1 VNPVI
6 ERLKASRDELQGSL
20 DAIVTRHEDG
30 STPSD
35 EERANFDE
43 TRAELEKVDARLRE
57 IAENERAR
65 REHVARM
72 LELEGDPQERHAG
85 PQEPPSDLSW
95 GEQFIRSDAAADYIT
110 RKRGTSGA
118 VEVGPLFGR
127 ETPGQLAPIMSSAL
141 GIVPMRLPGIV
152 GPAEEDFSVL
162 RLIGAP
168 VPTTSNAIDY
178 LEETPYTSATPPFGV
193 GDLRP
198 PIAEGDPAGKDELQM
213 TFALRTQPVRT
224 IAHWIPVTRQ
234 ALDDMPTLRAYVDG
248 RLRYGITRKVEA
260 QFLNGTGVGQQI
272 LGIRNAPIGTS
283 THTGFNDDPMAW
295 LEAIIKGANA
305 VSVREYDAT
314 GFVMNKADFGLMAIG
329 LAHRWTSLGDRVVT
343 AGADGLSIYGLRVAT
358 SNKIPAGRVLVGD
371 FTSGVS
377 AFDRQDTRVLIADQH
392 ADFFIRNQYVLLAE
406 TRVALATFTPL
417 AFQEVTVTLTDRP
430 DPSPPAETSGSGGG
444 GTHTRSRS

>member
-1 VNPVI
+1 MNPVI
-6 ERLKASRDELQGSL
+6 ERLKARREELQGSL

-30 STPSD
+30 STPTE

-43 TRAELEKVDARLRE
+43 TRAALELVDARLRDL
-57 IAENERAR
+57 AENERAR

-72 LELEGDPQERHAG
+72 AELEGDPQERRPGNQG
-85 PQEPPSDLSW
+85 PPAEDLSW
-95 GEQFIRSDAAADYIT
+95 GERFIRSEAAADYLT

-118 VEVGPLFGR
+118 VELGPLFGR
-127 ETPGQLAPIMSSAL
+127 ESPAQQIPIMSSAL

-178 LEETPYTSATPPFGV
+178 LEETPYTSATSPFGV
-193 GDLRP
+193 SDLRP
-198 PIAEGDPAGKDELQM
+198 PVAEGEVKDELQM

-260 QFLNGTGVGQQI
+260 QFLNGTGVGQNI
-272 LGIRNAPIGTS
+272 LGVRNAGIGTS
-283 THTGFNDDPMAW
+283 NKAAYNDDPMAW
-295 LEAIIKGANA
+295 VEAIIEGANA

-314 GFVMNKADFGLMAIG
+314 GVVLNKADFGLLTIG
-329 LAHRWTSLGDRVVT
+329 LAHRWTSLGDRLVT
-343 AGADGLSIYGLRVAT
+343 AGPGGLSIYGLQVAT
-358 SNKIPAGRVLVGD
+358 SNKLPTGKILVGD
-371 FTSGVS
+371 FASGVS

-392 ADFFIRNQYVLLAE
+392 ADFFVKNQYVLLAE

-417 AFQEVTVTLTDRP
+417 AFHEVTLTLSDRP
-430 DPSPPAETSGSGGG
+430 DPAPPLDAGGAA
-444 GTHTRSRS
+444 GTTRTRSR

>member
-1 VNPVI
+1 VNPII
-6 ERLKASRDELQGSL
+6 ERLRARRDELQTSL

-30 STPSD
+30 TTPD
-35 EERANFDE
+35 EAERANFEE

-57 IAENERAR
+57 LAENERAR

-72 LELEGDPQERHAG
+72 LELEGEPQEHRPG
-85 PQEPPSDLSW
+85 PEPEREELSW
-95 GEQFIRSDAAADYIT
+95 GEQFIRSTAVADYLS

-118 VEVGPLFGR
+118 VELGALLGR
-127 ETPGQLAPIMSSAL
+127 ETPGQQIPIMSSSL
-141 GIVPMRLPGIV
+141 GIVPMRLPGIL

-178 LEETPYTSATPPFGV
+178 LEETPYTSATSPFGIS
-193 GDLRP
+193 DLRP
-198 PIAEGDPAGKDELQM
+198 PVAEGQLKDELQM
-213 TFALRTQPVRT
+213 NFALRTQPVRT

-260 QFLNGTGVGQQI
+260 QFLNGSGTGQEI

-283 THTGFNDDPMAW
+283 TAAGYNDDPMAW
-295 LEAIIKGANA
+295 IEAIIGGASA
-305 VSVREYDAT
+305 VSVREYDAD

-343 AGADGLSIYGLRVAT
+343 VGAGGLTIYGLRVAL
-358 SNKIPAGRVLVGD
+358 SNKLPRGKILIGD

-377 AFDRQDTRVLIADQH
+377 AFDRQDTRVLVADQH

-417 AFQEVTVTLTDRP
+417 AFEEVTLTLTDRP
-430 DPSPPAETSGSGGG
+430 DPAPPADA
-444 GTHTRSRS
+444 GTTRSRRS

>member
-1 VNPVI
+1 MNPVI
-6 ERLKASRDELQGSL
+6 ERLKATRDELQSSL

-30 STPSD
+30 STPSE
-35 EERANFDE
+35 EERANFEE

-85 PQEPPSDLSW
+85 PQDPPPDDLSW
-95 GEQFIRSDAAADYIT
+95 GERFIRSEAAADYVT

-118 VEVGPLFGR
+118 VEVGALFGR
-127 ETPGQLAPIMSSAL
+127 ESPGQLAPIMSSAL

-168 VPTTSNAIDY
+168 VPTVSNAIDY
-178 LEETPYTSATPPFGV
+178 LEETPYTSSTTPFGV

-198 PIAEGDPAGKDELQM
+198 PVAEGQLKDELQM

-260 QFLNGTGVGQQI
+260 QFLNGSGTGQEI
-272 LGIRNAPIGTS
+272 LGVRNAAIGTS
-283 THTGFNDDPMAW
+283 DLDNDADDPMAW
-295 LEAIIKGANA
+295 VEAIIRAANA
-305 VSVREYDAT
+305 VSVLEYDAD
-314 GFVMNKADFGLMAIG
+314 GLVMNKADFGMMALG
-329 LAHRWTSLGDRVVT
+329 LTNRMTALGDRMIVS
-343 AGADGLSIYGLRVAT
+343 GPGGLSIYGLRVAT
-358 SNKIPAGRVLVGD
+358 SNKQPAGKVLVGD

-377 AFDRQDTRVLIADQH
+377 AFDRQDTRVLVADQH

-417 AFQEVTVTLTDRP
+417 AFHEVTLST
-430 DPSPPAETSGSGGG
+430 PPAGARDASGGNRSGSGGG
-444 GTHTRSRS
+444 TAKKG

>member
-1 VNPVI
+1 MNPVI
-6 ERLKASRDELQGSL
+6 ERLKARREELQGSL

-30 STPSD
+30 STPTE

-43 TRAELEKVDARLRE
+43 TRAQLELVDARLRE
-57 IAENERAR
+57 LAENERAR

-72 LELEGDPQERHAG
+72 AELEGDPQERRPG
-85 PQEPPSDLSW
+85 NQDPPAEDLSW
-95 GEQFIRSDAAADYIT
+95 GERFIRSTAVADYLT
-110 RKRGTSGA
+110 RKRGTSGS
-118 VEVGPLFGR
+118 VELGPLLWR
-127 ETPGQLAPIMSSAL
+127 ESPAQQAPITSGQL

-178 LEETPYTSATPPFGV
+178 LEETLYTGANPPYPVDA
-193 GDLRP
+193 LRP
-198 PIAEGDPAGKDELQM
+198 PYQEGAVTPKDELQM
-213 TFALRTQPVRT
+213 NFVLRTQPVRT

-260 QFLNGTGVGQQI
+260 QFLNGSGTGQEI
-272 LGIRNAPIGTS
+272 LGIRNAGVGTS
-283 THTGFNDDPMAW
+283 NKAGYNDDPMAW
-295 LEAIIKGANA
+295 VEAIIAGANA
-305 VSVREYDAT
+305 VSVREYDAN
-314 GFVMNKADFGLMAIG
+314 GVVMNKADFGLMTIG
-329 LAHRWTSLGDRVVT
+329 LAHRWTSLGDRMVT
-343 AGADGLSIYGLRVAT
+343 SGPGGLSIYGLRVAT
-358 SNKIPAGRVLVGD
+358 SNKIPTGKILVGD

-377 AFDRQDTRVLIADQH
+377 AFDRQDTRVLVADQH

-417 AFQEVTVTLTDRP
+417 AFHEVTLTLTDRP
-430 DPSPPAETSGSGGG
+430 DPAADNGGG
-444 GTHTRSRS
+444 GAGTTRTRSR